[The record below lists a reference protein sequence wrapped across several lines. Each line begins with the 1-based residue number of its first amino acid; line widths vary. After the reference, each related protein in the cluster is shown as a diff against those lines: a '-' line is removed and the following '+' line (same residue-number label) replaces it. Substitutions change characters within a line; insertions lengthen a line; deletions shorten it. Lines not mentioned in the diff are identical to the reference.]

1 LKPSLFLIA
10 LKHFHTPRLR
20 NKQTELF
27 QTISNIFTSSEL
39 FCFDTKTKTK
49 HLLKSLSLWYLCK
62 KIHLILEFNRT
73 KEKLFDLSWIFIIK
87 TKTFQ
92 RQQGFL
98 KAKKCFVIFRKC
110 RKWKKTKIFR
120 FDPEFCNKS
129 EYILY
134 FLGRKQLN
142 ESFSIMKEFWFDIA
156 SDFEKGLQNY
166 CSQNFPLAEI

>member
-20 NKQTELF
+20 NK

-92 RQQGFL
+92 GQQGFL
-98 KAKKCFVIFRKC
+98 KAK
-110 RKWKKTKIFR
+110 
-120 FDPEFCNKS
+120 
-129 EYILY
+129 
-134 FLGRKQLN
+134 QM
-142 ESFSIMKEFWFDIA
+142 FSYLSKMLEM
-156 SDFEKGLQNY
+156 EEN
-166 CSQNFPLAEI
+166 